1 MASAEDYAGWI
12 VSNADKKGSPEF
24 EKVAAAYQLARQSS
38 QTESSVEKDTG
49 GFRYNVLDT
58 LRNAGMGALKGAT
71 DIGATL
77 LRPVDAALN
86 ATGMTDMTNAQRRA
100 SLGQFFQENSDPES
114 LAFQGGALGSQIAGT
129 AGMGGL
135 LAKGLKAIPVVA
147 NAAPKLVNAIESG
160 GFNIGSPAA
169 KTFTGKVADMA
180 TRMAGGA
187 ITGAAT
193 AGVINP
199 SDTGT
204 GALIGGAIP
213 VVAKAAGEAGKAILG
228 KVSPEVSAL
237 YQKAKSLGIDIPSD
251 RIANSKPLNAMAAS
265 LNYVPLSGRA
275 AKEKSILSQFNR
287 AISRTFGQDSDNV
300 TMALR
305 KAGNELGGQFDDVLS
320 KTTVKV
326 DSQLLDD
333 LAQHEQTVLNELDP
347 LQARVIQNQ
356 INAIISKSRNGLIDG
371 QAAYNIKK
379 TLDRIGNRG
388 SNEAYYAR
396 EVKKSL
402 MGALNRSLPV
412 DEAQAFTT
420 LRQQY
425 GNMLDLEGLAQNG
438 AEGGISVG
446 RLANMKGINNPEMQ
460 DLADIA
466 AQFLVTREAPH
477 GAAQRVTLGMMGL
490 GASGAAPAALPFIA
504 GGMAAGR
511 SANMALNS
519 QWMKNM
525 VLTQQPGLLGTMAE
539 SPLLRSGLLATQASP
554 AFQR

>member
-1 MASAEDYAGWI
+1 MDLSKLSDSDLQQIAKGDLRMVSEQGLKMMAGE
-12 VSNADKKGSPEF
+12 
-24 EKVAAAYQLARQSS
+24 SS
-38 QTESSVEKDTG
+38 QTESSVEKTTG
-49 GFRYNVLDT
+49 GLRYSVLDT
-58 LRNAGMGALKGAT
+58 LKDAGMGALKGAT

-86 ATGMTDMTNAQRRA
+86 ATGMTDITNAQRRA

-129 AGMGGL
+129 AGMGGV

-169 KTFTGKVADMA
+169 KTLTGKVADMA
-180 TRMAGGA
+180 TRIAGGA

-193 AGVINP
+193 AGSINP
-199 SDTGT
+199 SDAGT
-204 GALIGGAIP
+204 GAVIGGAIP
-213 VVAKAAGEAGKAILG
+213 AVAKAAGEAGKVILG

-326 DSQLLDD
+326 DSQFIDD

-356 INAIISKSRNGLIDG
+356 INAIINKSRNGLIDG

-402 MGALNRSLPV
+402 MGALNRSLPA

-466 AQFLVTREAPH
+466 AQFLVAREAPH

-525 VLTQQPGLLGTMAE
+525 VLTQKPGLLGEMAE